1 MSDIMDRNEI
11 QDAKGAQ
18 REASRDYNK
27 SVAEKDYS
35 NREPRGR
42 SARQA
47 DAAAPTPANP
57 AAPTPAPA
65 APAAPAGPVAPSQA
79 SAYGALPQMQ
89 GYDAYTQAAMGANPA
104 EAMRLAQA
112 AAAQT
117 AQTQADQAV
126 AQAVKGART
135 AGAMPGQAALGATG
149 QAANAYGQ
157 GLQSGQQQYF
167 DLTKL
172 GASLGSEMSGR
183 LSRAEQTQA
192 GIDTAKMA
200 ADAQKEAAKM
210 QAAAAKAQRRQSMFG
225 NIIGAVGGI
234 ASLFSDE
241 RLKEDIEPDPLT
253 EGLEKIRGYSYK
265 YKGNPREEAG
275 VMAQD
280 LEETNM
286 APAVMDTPE
295 GKMIDTRRL
304 TTMNTAALADQEG
317 RLKAIEKL
325 LEGIRGIPAPKKA
338 EV

>member
-1 MSDIMDRNEI
+1 MSDMMDRNEI
-11 QDAKGAQ
+11 QDAKAAQ

-27 SVAEKDYS
+27 SAAEKDYS

-42 SARQA
+42 AARQA
-47 DAAAPTPANP
+47 DAA
-57 AAPTPAPA
+57 TPAPA
-65 APAAPAGPVAPSQA
+65 TPAPPAAPVSSSGSGSLQRGPAQA
-79 SAYGALPQMQ
+79 SATGALSQMQ

-104 EAMRLAQA
+104 EAMRLASA
-112 AAAQT
+112 ASAPIAQE
-117 AQTQADQAV
+117 QADQAI
-126 AQAVKGART
+126 AAAVKGART
-135 AGAMPGQAALGATG
+135 AGAMPGQAALSATG
-149 QAANAYGQ
+149 QAAGAYGQ
-157 GLQSGQQQYF
+157 GLESGRQQYF

-192 GIDTAKMA
+192 GLDTAKMA
-200 ADAQKEAAKM
+200 ADAQK
-210 QAAAAKAQRRQSMFG
+210 AAAKSQQKQGLFS

-241 RLKEDIEPDPLT
+241 NLKEEIEPDPLT
-253 EGLEKIRGYSYK
+253 EGLEKIKGYSYK
-265 YKGNPREEAG
+265 YKGLPREEAG

>member
-1 MSDIMDRNEI
+1 MSDIMDKGEI
-11 QDAKGAQ
+11 REAKSAQ
-18 REASRDYNK
+18 RETSRDYNK
-27 SVAEKDYS
+27 SRAEKDYS
-35 NREPRGR
+35 NREAGGGA
-42 SARQA
+42 ARRA
-47 DAAAPTPANP
+47 EVATTTPA
-57 AAPTPAPA
+57 ATTPATTA
-65 APAAPAGPVAPSQA
+65 APVAPTQA
-79 SAYGALPQMQ
+79 SAAGTLPQMQ
-89 GYDAYTQAAMGANPA
+89 GYDAYTQAAMGTSPA
-104 EAMRLAQA
+104 EAMKLAQA

-117 AQTQADQAV
+117 AQTQSDQAI

-149 QAANAYGQ
+149 RAATAYGK
-157 GLQSGQQQYF
+157 GMETGQQQYF

-192 GIDTAKMA
+192 GIDA
-200 ADAQKEAAKM
+200 ANLAAK
-210 QAAAAKAQRRQSMFG
+210 AAKAQQRQQMFG

-253 EGLEKIRGYSYK
+253 KGLEKIRGYSYK

-280 LEETNM
+280 LEDTEM

-325 LEGIRGIPAPKKA
+325 LAGIRGIPAPKKA
-338 EV
+338 EA

>member
-1 MSDIMDRNEI
+1 MAEAKDTDIYNDRTF
-11 QDAKGAQ
+11 GAGVEGREYGQ
-18 REASRDYNK
+18 RPTRDY
-27 SVAEKDYS
+27 SD
-35 NREPRGR
+35 REPGGR
-42 SARQA
+42 AARRA
-47 DAAAPTPANP
+47 KTP
-57 AAPTPAPA
+57 AAPVAPA
-65 APAAPAGPVAPSQA
+65 APAPAAPAGPVAPSQA

-89 GYDAYTQAAMGANPA
+89 SYDAYTQAAMGANPA
-104 EAMRLAQA
+104 EAMRLASA
-112 AAAQT
+112 ASAQI
-117 AQTQADQAV
+117 AQEQADQAI
-126 AQAVKGART
+126 AAAVKGART

-149 QAANAYGQ
+149 QAAGAYGQ
-157 GLQSGQQQYF
+157 GLQSGRQQYF

-192 GIDTAKMA
+192 GID
-200 ADAQKEAAKM
+200 AAKM
-210 QAAAAKAQRRQSMFG
+210 QAEAAKAQQRQNMFG

-241 RLKEDIEPDPLT
+241 NLKEEIEPYPLT
-253 EGLEKIRGYSYK
+253 EGLEKIKGYSYK
-265 YKGNPREEAG
+265 YKGLPREEAG

-325 LEGIRGIPAPKKA
+325 LEGIREIPAPKKA

>member
-1 MSDIMDRNEI
+1 MSDIMDKGEI
-11 QDAKGAQ
+11 REAKSAQ
-18 REASRDYNK
+18 RETSRDYNK
-27 SVAEKDYS
+27 SRAEKDYS
-35 NREPRGR
+35 NREAGGGA
-42 SARQA
+42 ARRA
-47 DAAAPTPANP
+47 EVATTTPA
-57 AAPTPAPA
+57 ATTPATT
-65 APAAPAGPVAPSQA
+65 AAPAGPVAPTQA
-79 SAYGALPQMQ
+79 SAAGALPQMQ
-89 GYDAYTQAAMGANPA
+89 GYDAYTQAAMGTSPA
-104 EAMRLAQA
+104 EAMKLAQA

-117 AQTQADQAV
+117 AQTQSDQAI

-149 QAANAYGQ
+149 QAATAYGK
-157 GLQSGQQQYF
+157 GMETGQQQYF

-192 GIDTAKMA
+192 GIDA
-200 ADAQKEAAKM
+200 ANLAAK
-210 QAAAAKAQRRQSMFG
+210 AAKAQRRQQMFG

-253 EGLEKIRGYSYK
+253 KGLEKIRGYSYK

-280 LEETNM
+280 LEDTEM

-325 LEGIRGIPAPKKA
+325 LAGIRGIPAPKKA
-338 EV
+338 EA

>member
-1 MSDIMDRNEI
+1 MAEAKDTDIYNDRMFGAGLEGREYGQRPGREDNSD
-11 QDAKGAQ
+11 
-18 REASRDYNK
+18 
-27 SVAEKDYS
+27 
-35 NREPRGR
+35 REPRGR
-42 SARQA
+42 AARQA
-47 DAAAPTPANP
+47 DAAAPTTA
-57 AAPTPAPA
+57 PAPA
-65 APAAPAGPVAPSQA
+65 TPAAPAGPVSPSQA

-89 GYDAYTQAAMGANPA
+89 GYDAYTQAAMGASPA
-104 EAMRLAQA
+104 EAMKLAQA

-192 GIDTAKMA
+192 GID
-200 ADAQKEAAKM
+200 AAKM

-253 EGLEKIRGYSYK
+253 EGLEKIKGYSYK
-265 YKGNPREEAG
+265 YKGLPREEAG

-280 LEETNM
+280 LEDTNM
-286 APAVMDTPE
+286 APAVIDTPG

>member
-1 MSDIMDRNEI
+1 MAEAKDTDIYKDRTF
-11 QDAKGAQ
+11 GAGVEGREYGQ
-18 REASRDYNK
+18 RPGREVGAD
-27 SVAEKDYS
+27 
-35 NREPRGR
+35 REPSGR
-42 SARQA
+42 AARQA
-47 DAAAPTPANP
+47 EAAASNP
-57 AAPTPAPA
+57 ASPPSAT
-65 APAAPAGPVAPSQA
+65 PAAPAGPVAPSQA
-79 SAYGALPQMQ
+79 SAAGALPQMQ
-89 GYDAYTQAAMGANPA
+89 GYDAYTLAAMGANPA
-104 EAMRLAQA
+104 EAMKLAQA

-117 AQTQADQAV
+117 AQTQSDQAV

-157 GLQSGQQQYF
+157 GLQAGQQQYF

-192 GIDTAKMA
+192 GLD
-200 ADAQKEAAKM
+200 AAKM
-210 QAAAAKAQRRQSMFG
+210 QADAAKAQQRQNMFG

-280 LEETNM
+280 LENTNM

>member
-1 MSDIMDRNEI
+1 MAEAKDTDIYKDRMFGAGLEGREYGQRPGREDNSD
-11 QDAKGAQ
+11 
-18 REASRDYNK
+18 
-27 SVAEKDYS
+27 
-35 NREPRGR
+35 REPRGR
-42 SARQA
+42 AARQA
-47 DAAAPTPANP
+47 EAAASNP
-57 AAPTPAPA
+57 AAPAPA
-65 APAAPAGPVAPSQA
+65 APAPSAAPAGPVAPKQA
-79 SAYGALPQMQ
+79 SAYNALPQMQ
-89 GYDAYTQAAMGANPA
+89 GYDAYTQAAMGASPA
-104 EAMRLAQA
+104 EAMRLASA
-112 AAAQT
+112 ASAPIAQE
-117 AQTQADQAV
+117 QADQAI
-126 AQAVKGART
+126 AAAVKGART

-149 QAANAYGQ
+149 QAAGAYGQ
-157 GLQSGQQQYF
+157 GLQSGRQQYF

-192 GIDTAKMA
+192 GID
-200 ADAQKEAAKM
+200 AAKM
-210 QAAAAKAQRRQSMFG
+210 QAAAAKAQQRQNMFG

-241 RLKEDIEPDPLT
+241 NLKEDIEPDPLT
-253 EGLEKIRGYSYK
+253 EGLEKIKGYSYK
-265 YKGNPREEAG
+265 YKGLPREEAG

>member
-1 MSDIMDRNEI
+1 MAEAKDSDIYNDRMF
-11 QDAKGAQ
+11 GAGLEGREYGQ
-18 REASRDYNK
+18 RPGR
-27 SVAEKDYS
+27 KDNS
-35 NREPRGR
+35 DREPRGR
-42 SARQA
+42 AARQA
-47 DAAAPTPANP
+47 EAAASNP
-57 AAPTPAPA
+57 AAPAPA
-65 APAAPAGPVAPSQA
+65 APAPSAAPAGPVAPKQA
-79 SAYGALPQMQ
+79 SAYNALPQMQ
-89 GYDAYTQAAMGANPA
+89 GYDAYTQAAMGASPA
-104 EAMRLAQA
+104 EAMKLAQA

-157 GLQSGQQQYF
+157 GLQAGQQQYF

-192 GIDTAKMA
+192 GID
-200 ADAQKEAAKM
+200 AAKM
-210 QAAAAKAQRRQSMFG
+210 QAAAAKAQRRQSALG

-275 VMAQD
+275 IMAQD

>member
-1 MSDIMDRNEI
+1 MAEAKDTDIYNDRMFGAGLEGREYGQRPGREDNSD
-11 QDAKGAQ
+11 
-18 REASRDYNK
+18 
-27 SVAEKDYS
+27 
-35 NREPRGR
+35 REPRGR
-42 SARQA
+42 AARRA
-47 DAAAPTPANP
+47 EAAASNPAVP
-57 AAPTPAPA
+57 AAPGPVPA

-79 SAYGALPQMQ
+79 SATGALPQMQ
-89 GYDAYTQAAMGANPA
+89 GYDAYTLAAMGASPA
-104 EAMRLAQA
+104 EAMKLAQA

-135 AGAMPGQAALGATG
+135 AGAMPGQAALGATRH
-149 QAANAYGQ
+149 AANAYGQ

-192 GIDTAKMA
+192 GID
-200 ADAQKEAAKM
+200 AAKM
-210 QAAAAKAQRRQSMFG
+210 QAAAAKAQQRQNMFG

-304 TTMNTAALADQEG
+304 TTMNTAALADHEG

>member
-1 MSDIMDRNEI
+1 MAEAKDSDIYNDRMF
-11 QDAKGAQ
+11 GAGLEGREYGQ
-18 REASRDYNK
+18 RPGR
-27 SVAEKDYS
+27 KDNS
-35 NREPRGR
+35 DREPRGR
-42 SARQA
+42 AARQA
-47 DAAAPTPANP
+47 EAAASNP
-57 AAPTPAPA
+57 AAPAPA
-65 APAAPAGPVAPSQA
+65 APAPSAAPAGPVAPKQA
-79 SAYGALPQMQ
+79 SAYNALPQMQ
-89 GYDAYTQAAMGANPA
+89 GYDAYTQAAMGASPA
-104 EAMRLAQA
+104 EAMKLAQA

-157 GLQSGQQQYF
+157 GLQAGQQQYF

-192 GIDTAKMA
+192 GID
-200 ADAQKEAAKM
+200 AAKM
-210 QAAAAKAQRRQSMFG
+210 QAAAARAQQRQQMFG

-275 VMAQD
+275 IMAQD